1 MNPKM
6 PKKHKALAQAVEEP
20 CIVYAYAPARKHSS
34 SKRRAMRGVEEVVE
48 RIQAGLPM
56 SEFEALRSLLDL
68 TGEELAEKL
77 AISRSTLAR
86 RKKSGRLDR
95 EESDR
100 LVRFVRL
107 YARAAE
113 VLGGE
118 EKAKAWLKTPARALG
133 FVPPLTFAETETGAR
148 EVEDLLGRLDYG
160 VFS

>member
-1 MNPKM
+1 MD
-6 PKKHKALAQAVEEP
+6 PKKEWKNKPAAEAVEEP
-20 CIVYAYAPARKHSS
+20 SVVYAYAPARERRPL
-34 SKRRAMRGVEEVVE
+34 KRRPMRGVEEVVE

-68 TGEELAEKL
+68 SGEEMAEKL

-100 LVRFVRL
+100 LVRFARL
-107 YARAAE
+107 YARALE
-113 VLGGE
+113 VLGDE
-118 EKAKAWLKTPARALG
+118 EGARVWLKTPARGVG

-148 EVEDLLGRLDYG
+148 EVEDLLGRIEYG